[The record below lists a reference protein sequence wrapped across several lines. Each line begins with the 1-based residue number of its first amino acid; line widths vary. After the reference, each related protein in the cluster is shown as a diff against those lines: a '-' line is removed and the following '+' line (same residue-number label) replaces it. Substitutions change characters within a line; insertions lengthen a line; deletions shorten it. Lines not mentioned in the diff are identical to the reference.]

1 MNNHK
6 TVSREERLETRKQF
20 LVQEK
25 EFSEHRRRG
34 RIIRVTD
41 AM

>member
-6 TVSREERLETRKQF
+6 IVSREEWVEARKQF

-25 EFSEHRRRG
+25 EFSGHRG
-34 RIIRVTD
+34 RCKVIRVTD